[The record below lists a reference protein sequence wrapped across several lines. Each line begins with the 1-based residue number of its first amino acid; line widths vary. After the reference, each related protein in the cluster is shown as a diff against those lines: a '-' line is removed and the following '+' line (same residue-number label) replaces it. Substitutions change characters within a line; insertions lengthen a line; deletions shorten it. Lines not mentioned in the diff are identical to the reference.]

1 MSREDEDAS
10 GVPARGRMDTPN
22 ETTMGRSGMRHWKQ
36 SVITHD
42 GLDDRGSVFFA
53 ALEMTRMPM
62 ILTDPRQDDN
72 PIVFANNAFLDL
84 TGYEA
89 AEIAGRNCRFL
100 QGADTD
106 PDAVAELRRA
116 ISAREAIAL
125 EILNYRRDGSA
136 FWNAVFIGPVYG
148 PDEEL
153 LYFFASQLDVT
164 ARREALQQTL
174 QSQKM
179 EAIGQ
184 LTAGL
189 AHDFNNILQIIDGSL
204 ERIDRRRNDPAAV
217 DRFIGAARTATSRGA
232 ALNKQLLAFA
242 RRSRLEPR
250 ATDVALLVNSI
261 AELLESTIGPDC
273 TLRFHLQR
281 RLPPVK
287 VDPILLETALLNL
300 IINAR
305 DAMAGEG
312 DITLS
317 ARLARISDDAG
328 AHPLPSGEYVTIEV
342 SDTGP
347 GMPAHV
353 KTRATEPF
361 FTTKPPGQGTGL
373 GLAMAHGFASQSGGR
388 LVVESEEGEGATI
401 RILLPAIIDVEDAMT
416 TPSGFQPRPVDLTA
430 PPRIL
435 IVEDEPEIAALAKEV
450 LEEIGYRTAVAHTA
464 DRGLEIFR
472 ASMADGAFDL
482 VFSDVVMPGEL
493 NGVALA
499 QEIRRISPATPV
511 LMTTGYNDQMA
522 LDGPQAEAMD
532 VLGKPYKPRDL
543 IDRVQAALRNGAR
556 TGPGRQRSDFGHA
569 ES

>member
-1 MSREDEDAS
+1 MTNKPDSAS
-10 GVPARGRMDTPN
+10 GVPAGGAMDTPN
-22 ETTMGRSGMRHWKQ
+22 ESTMGRSGLRHWKQ
-36 SVITHD
+36 SVISED
-42 GLDDRGSVFFA
+42 GLNDRGSVFFA

-62 ILTDPRQDDN
+62 ILTDPRQADN
-72 PIVFANNAFLDL
+72 SIVFANNAFLDL
-84 TGYEA
+84 TGYEVS
-89 AEIAGRNCRFL
+89 EIQGRNCRFL

-106 PDAVAELRRA
+106 PQAVTELREA
-116 ISAREAIAL
+116 IAAREAIAL

-148 PDEEL
+148 PNGEL

-204 ERIDRRRNDPAAV
+204 ERIDRRRDDPAAM
-217 DRFIGAARTATSRGA
+217 DRFIGAARTASARGA

-250 ATDVALLVNSI
+250 ATDVSLLVNSI
-261 AELLESTIGPDC
+261 AELLESTIGADC

-305 DAMAGEG
+305 DAMGGEG

-317 ARLARISDDAG
+317 ARLERVAEATGAPPLAAG
-328 AHPLPSGEYVTIEV
+328 DYVAIEV
-342 SDTGP
+342 ADTGP

-388 LVVESEEGEGATI
+388 LVIESEEGEGATI
-401 RILLPAIIDVEDAMT
+401 RILLPAIVEAEEAAT
-416 TPSGFQPRPVDLTA
+416 TVSGFQPRPVDLTA

-435 IVEDEPEIAALAKEV
+435 IVEDEPEIAALAKDI
-450 LEEIGYRTAVAHTA
+450 LEEVGYRTAVANSG

-472 ASMADGAFDL
+472 ASLTDRAFDL
-482 VFSDVVMPGEL
+482 VFSDVVMPGHL

-499 QEIRRISPATPV
+499 QEVRRLSPATPV

-543 IDRVQAALRNGAR
+543 IDRVQTALRNGVR

-569 ES
+569 QS

>member
-1 MSREDEDAS
+1 MSDDDKPAS
-10 GVPARGRMDTPN
+10 GTPARGAL
-22 ETTMGRSGMRHWKQ
+22 ETASETLMGRVGLKHWKQ
-36 SVITHD
+36 SVISHD
-42 GLDDRGSVFFA
+42 GLDERGSVFFA

-62 ILTDPRQDDN
+62 ILTNPRLEDN

-84 TGYEA
+84 TGYEVE
-89 AEIAGRNCRFL
+89 EIAGRNCRFL
-100 QGADTD
+100 QGAETD
-106 PDAVAELRRA
+106 PESVAELRRA
-116 ISAREAIAL
+116 VAERQAIAI

-148 PDEEL
+148 ADGEL

-164 ARREALQQTL
+164 ARREALQQTQ

-204 ERIDRRRNDPAAV
+204 DRIESRRDQPQAQER
-217 DRFIGAARTATSRGA
+217 FLSAARTAASRGA
-232 ALNKQLLAFA
+232 ALTKQLLAFA

-250 ATDVALLVNSI
+250 ATEVSGLVNSI
-261 AELLESTIGPDC
+261 AELLDSTIGPGC
-273 TLRFHLQR
+273 TLEFQLQR
-281 RLPPVK
+281 RLPAVK

-305 DAMAGEG
+305 DAMGGEG
-312 DITLS
+312 RITLS
-317 ARLARISDDAG
+317 ARLLRLDQDDAS
-328 AHPLPSGEYVTIEV
+328 PKLPVGDYVAVEV
-342 SDTGP
+342 SDDGP
-347 GMPAHV
+347 GMPPHV
-353 KTRATEPF
+353 KTRAAEPF

-388 LVVESEEGEGATI
+388 LDIDSEEGKGTTI
-401 RILLPAIIDVEDAMT
+401 RILLPAVGEEPEHRPVT
-416 TPSGFQPRPVDLTA
+416 SGYKPRPVDLTA

-435 IVEDEPEIAALAKEV
+435 IVEDEAQIAALA
-450 LEEIGYRTAVAHTA
+450 EEILSDLGYRVVVAHNA
-464 DRGLEIFR
+464 EKALEIFK
-472 ASMADGAFDL
+472 ASQETGAFDL
-482 VFSDVVMPGEL
+482 VFSDVVMPGAL

-499 QEIRRISPATPV
+499 QEIRRLSPATPI

-532 VLGKPYKPRDL
+532 VLGKPYKPAEL
-543 IDRVQAALRNGAR
+543 INRVQAALRSGAR
-556 TGPGRQRSDFGHA
+556 TGPGRERSGFGHA

>member
-1 MSREDEDAS
+1 MTKDTESAT
-10 GVPARGRMDTPN
+10 GVPAAGGLETPN
-22 ETTMGRSGMRHWKQ
+22 ETLMGRTGMRHWKQ
-36 SVITHD
+36 SVISHD
-42 GLDDRGSVFFA
+42 GLDERSGVFFA

-62 ILTDPRQDDN
+62 ILTNPRLEDN

-84 TGYEA
+84 TGYEVE
-89 AEIAGRNCRFL
+89 EIAGRNCRFL
-100 QGADTD
+100 QGAETD
-106 PDAVAELRRA
+106 PAAVSELRRA
-116 ISAREAIAL
+116 VAAREAIAL

-148 PDEEL
+148 QDDEL

-204 ERIDRRRNDPAAV
+204 ERIDSRRGDPVAM
-217 DRFIGAARTATSRGA
+217 DRFLGAARTATSRGA
-232 ALNKQLLAFA
+232 ALTKQLLAFA

-250 ATDVALLVNSI
+250 ATDVSLLVNSV
-261 AELLESTIGPDC
+261 AELLDSTIGAGC
-273 TLRFHLQR
+273 TLQFHLQR

-305 DAMAGEG
+305 DAMGGEG

-317 ARLARISDDAG
+317 VKLARLEDDSVAPRLANG
-328 AHPLPSGEYVTIEV
+328 DYLSIEV
-342 SDTGP
+342 SDNGP
-347 GMPAHV
+347 GMPPHV
-353 KTRATEPF
+353 KTRAAEPF

-388 LVVESEEGEGATI
+388 LEIESEEGEGATI
-401 RILLPAIIDVEDAMT
+401 RILLPAIADREEA
-416 TPSGFQPRPVDLTA
+416 PSTQSDFNPRPVDLTA

-435 IVEDEPEIAALAKEV
+435 IVEDEPEIAAMAKDI
-450 LEEIGYRTAVAHTA
+450 LEELGYRTAVAHNA
-464 DRGLEIFR
+464 DKALEIFK
-472 ASMADGAFDL
+472 ASQEAGAFDL
-482 VFSDVVMPGEL
+482 VFSDVVMPGPV

-499 QEIRRISPATPV
+499 QEIHRLSPATPI

-522 LDGPQAEAMD
+522 LEGPQAEAMD
-532 VLGKPYKPRDL
+532 VLGKPYKPKEL

-556 TGPGRQRSDFGHA
+556 TGPGRERSDFGHA
-569 ES
+569 QS

>member
-10 GVPARGRMDTPN
+10 GVPAEGRMDTPN

-36 SVITHD
+36 SVITQD

-116 ISAREAIAL
+116 IGAREAIAL

-136 FWNAVFIGPVYG
+136 FWNAVFVGPVYG

-328 AHPLPSGEYVTIEV
+328 AHPLRSGDYVTIEV
-342 SDTGP
+342 ADTGP

-388 LVVESEEGEGATI
+388 LVIESEEGEGATI
-401 RILLPAIIDVEDAMT
+401 RILLPAIIEVEDAMT

-464 DRGLEIFR
+464 DRGLDIFR

-543 IDRVQAALRNGAR
+543 IDRVQAALRNGVR
-556 TGPGRQRSDFGHA
+556 TGPDRQRSDFGHA